1 VYFFFLPFRRYVEL
15 LDRGLG
21 VPQRSRFTHVHT
33 WLPAPLLRDALR
45 DVERYAAHPQA
56 VEAEARSRAVKAR
69 AAKETR
75 QQTTS

>member
-1 VYFFFLPFRRYVEL
+1 
-15 LDRGLG
+15 
-21 VPQRSRFTHVHT
+21 
-33 WLPAPLLRDALR
+33 
-45 DVERYAAHPQA
+45 VERYAAHPQA